1 MAITKIHAITASV
14 PAAVNYICNEEKTNG
29 GLLITSF
36 ATSPKTAKDDFKYT
50 LSHTR
55 QSDPNKAFHLIQSFV
70 PGEVSPEEAHRIGI
84 ELADKLLKDEH
95 SYIITTHIDKKSVH
109 NHIVFCAANNLTYRK
124 YHDCKATY
132 REIRNISD
140 GLCHEHGLSVLA
152 DKNHGGKQ
160 YKEWSEEKNGQSWK
174 ALLKSAIN
182 DAIQHA
188 KFYEEFILLMRE
200 KGYEIKDEGFGSS
213 DHKYIAFRA
222 HGQERW
228 TRGREKSLG
237 AEFTK
242 ERIKERIE
250 NRTSTDERTV
260 KTDDAVMD
268 TDSRQN
274 DRQNTAV
281 QNVNDHRVH
290 NDHNHYDRNN
300 KNNDQTAEIKT
311 LKIPADQTKLIDTSQ
326 AKFADNPYLKTWA
339 EKQNLKTAAQI
350 FSKLSELGLQSMQD
364 LDSKIKELH
373 DQAASGRKKVVAIDR
388 ELKELREVIAA
399 AKRYSDNQKDL
410 KNYAKSK
417 DKERYYQN
425 HHYEL
430 HVAWGAEEILKG
442 KGVDPA
448 KIGLKK
454 LQEKHDKMT
463 SDRAEL
469 ISEYKSAEKQCHDL
483 TKLRD
488 GLNAFMNDDITKIK
502 EQDKKQSL

>member
-1 MAITKIHAITASV
+1 MAITKIHAIKVSV
-14 PAAVNYICNEEKTNG
+14 SKAVSYICDDQK
-29 GLLITSF
+29 LSDPALISSF
-36 ATSPKTAKDDFKYT
+36 ATTPESASFDFRYALSYTNQNSNLSPA
-50 LSHTR
+50 
-55 QSDPNKAFHLIQSFV
+55 KAFHLIQSFA
-70 PGEVSPEEAHRIGI
+70 PGEVQPEEAHKIGE
-84 ELADKLLKDEH
+84 ELADKLLEGQY
-95 SYIITTHIDKKSVH
+95 SYIVTTHTDHDHIH
-109 NHIVFCAANNLTYRK
+109 NHIIFCAADNIDHRK
-124 YHDCKATY
+124 YHDCKESY
-132 REIRNISD
+132 RKIRMISD
-140 GLCHEHGLSVLA
+140 ELCKEHNLSILA
-152 DKNHGGKQ
+152 DKKQGGKQ

-182 DAIQHA
+182 EAIQHA
-188 KFYEEFILLMRE
+188 GSYEEFIFLMRE
-200 KGYEIKDEGFGSS
+200 KGYEIKDEGFESS

-222 HGQERW
+222 PGQERW

-242 ERIKERIE
+242 ERIEERIE

-274 DRQNTAV
+274 NHHNTAV
-281 QNVNDHRVH
+281 QNVNDHRGH
-290 NDHNHYDRNN
+290 NDHND
-300 KNNDQTAEIKT
+300 KKNDQFTEIKT

-339 EKQNLKTAAQI
+339 EKKNLKTAAQI
-350 FSKLSELGLQSMQD
+350 FSKLSELGLQSIPD

-373 DQAASGRKKVVAIDR
+373 DQTARGRKKVVEIDR
-388 ELKELREVIAA
+388 QLKELREIIAA

-442 KGVDPA
+442 KRVDPA
-448 KIGLKK
+448 KIDLKK
-454 LQEKHDKMT
+454 LQKKHDKMT

-469 ISEYKSAEKQCHDL
+469 ISEYRSAEKQCNKL
-483 TKLRD
+483 TKLCN
-488 GLNAFMNDDITKIK
+488 GLDAFMNDDISKIK
-502 EQDKKQSL
+502 ERDKKQSL